1 MQDAGMAIDT
11 ALDLDVIDGHVGW
24 LLVCVTAA
32 ALLYSTSGH
41 GGGTAYL
48 ALFGLFGVAPQTMR
62 PLALVLNI
70 VVAGIG
76 SVRLIRAS
84 VMPWRTLGFLL
95 LGSVPLAY
103 VGGLVKLP
111 STVYRGVLGVLL
123 LLAALWLL
131 LPTKTTSL
139 ETSALRTAPAVV
151 LVVVG
156 AVLGLLSGL
165 TGIGG
170 GIFLSPILVLFRLED
185 PKRTAAAASAFIVI
199 NSVSGLIAQAT
210 QGGLS
215 NLPTTTP
222 VFAVVVAVGG
232 LFGSWLVARR
242 LSLRGVRT
250 ALGIVLAVS
259 GARLL
264 WEALA

>member
-1 MQDAGMAIDT
+1 M
-11 ALDLDVIDGHVGW
+11 DLSVIDGHFGW
-24 LLVCVTAA
+24 LLVAVTAA

-48 ALFGLFGVAPQTMR
+48 ALFGLFGVPPATMR

-76 SVRLIRAS
+76 SARLIRAA

-95 LGSVPLAY
+95 LGSVPAAF
-103 VGGLVKLP
+103 VGGLVQLP
-111 STVYRGVLGVLL
+111 STIYRGVLGALL
-123 LLAALWLL
+123 LLVALRLL
-131 LPTKTTSL
+131 LPTSTTGAMRSV
-139 ETSALRTAPAVV
+139 PAVV

-156 AVLGLLSGL
+156 IVLGMLSGL

-185 PKRTAAAASAFIVI
+185 PRRTAAAASAFILV
-199 NSVSGLIAQAT
+199 NSVSGLVAQAT
-210 QGGLS
+210 LGGLS
-215 NLPTTTP
+215 ALPSTLP
-222 VFAVVVAVGG
+222 ILVFVVAVGG

-242 LSLRGVRT
+242 LSLRGLRT
-250 ALGIVLAVS
+250 ALGVVLAVS
-259 GARLL
+259 GLRLL
-264 WEALA
+264 SEALA